1 MKVKYK
7 ELKIRMKRHTIC
19 MKLREKKDIFRDK
32 KQTILIEY
40 NNELNMSKK
49 KMWQIKESGKKT
61 NIHFIITTLGF
72 ERPVLILICPVQIDL

>member
-49 KMWQIKESGKKT
+49 KDVADKRKWKKNQHT
-61 NIHFIITTLGF
+61 FYHNHAWI
-72 ERPVLILICPVQIDL
+72 

>member
-32 KQTILIEY
+32 KQTIRIEY
-40 NNELNMSKK
+40 NNEL
-49 KMWQIKESGKKT
+49 KT
-61 NIHFIITTLGF
+61 REKRRG
-72 ERPVLILICPVQIDL
+72 R